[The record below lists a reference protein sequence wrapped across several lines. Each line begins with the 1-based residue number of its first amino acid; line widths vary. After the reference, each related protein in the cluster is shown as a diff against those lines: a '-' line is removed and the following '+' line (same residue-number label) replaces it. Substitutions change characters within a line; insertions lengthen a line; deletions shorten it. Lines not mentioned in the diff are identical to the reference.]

1 VQKTTDKLSEKPNLR
16 LVTGQPRGAARDL
29 FDIGGCRTPANSFR
43 YGVADLEFRRDGLP
57 RHVWLTAVPS
67 VTWCRRTADQYIP
80 ENDRLTYVAL
90 FDPDSVVCSE
100 GSTLTSVSPTA
111 SRDVM
116 RVRAAVVAPRL
127 IKKTEVIYPVTSRKN
142 REKGVSIYEAV
153 ISPTGCIRD
162 LRLLWSSFPLLDI
175 SGIEGISH
183 WKYAPAT
190 LHGQPVSVYLTVTVT
205 FNLH

>member
-1 VQKTTDKLSEKPNLR
+1 LSFAAAFAVARGANADETSSLLKRPVSPGSIALLAAHTSEAGVSDRLKLSLTNANPE
-16 LVTGQPRGAARDL
+16 VRGVAARIINL
-29 FDIGGCRTPANSFR
+29 GG
-43 YGVADLEFRRDGLP
+43 LKGLLP
-57 RHVWLTAVPS
+57 
-67 VTWCRRTADQYIP
+67 D
-80 ENDRLTYVAL
+80 VAL